1 MAFKTELRN
10 WRSRLGLTQQSLAD
24 FYGISRRNIQNW
36 EAGLSEP
43 PTWSGR
49 LLLEDMKKS
58 TEERYEAK
66 MKDFASRL
74 PSDKD
79 GKRPEVIWSVIS
91 HDDKD
96 FWIKRATSMM
106 AALEE
111 AAKNDEVACIMVNR
125 GSSDFYTDRDGN
137 IFPNHEGFVKGAE

>member
-49 LLLEDMKKS
+49 LLLEDMKRS

-66 MKDFASRL
+66 MRDFASRL
-74 PSDKD
+74 LSDKE
-79 GKRPEVIWSVIS
+79 GKRPEVIWAVINH
-91 HDDKD
+91 HDDS
-96 FWIKRATSMM
+96 FLIRRATSMM

-111 AAKNDEVACIMVNR
+111 AATTDEVACIMVNH

-137 IFPNHEGFVKGAE
+137 IFPNHEGFIKGAE